1 MGESMRRV
9 VYASVKQAI
18 SDKGFC
24 LGVLG
29 VVLIIFVSSMQ
40 DIVTAFRAKELLSY
54 GFHNTLLTNALTSD
68 AMTLVLPIFAALPFT
83 ASFVDDVKSGF
94 MKEYLPRTGIR
105 KYVVGK
111 CSACVIS
118 GGLVFVCGILIA
130 YMMAALIFT
139 PMEAAPALR
148 AAGAP
153 PEEELVLSYIAE
165 LMRRV
170 VLYFCSGAF
179 WSMTGMLF
187 AALTTSKYMA
197 YASPF
202 VFYYVLIILYERY
215 FDTLYVLYPKEWI
228 IPSERWEYGEVGVI
242 VFVAELTMIAALCFG
257 MTAERRLSRI

>member
-1 MGESMRRV
+1 MGEGMRRV

-29 VVLIIFVSSMQ
+29 VVWIIFVSSMQ

-94 MKEYLPRTGIR
+94 MKEYLPRTGIL

-118 GGLVFVCGILIA
+118 GGLVFVCGSLIA
-130 YMMAALIFT
+130 YMMAAST
-139 PMEAAPALR
+139 QGALVS
-148 AAGAP
+148 P
-153 PEEELVLSYIAE
+153 YIAE